1 MHWQILNDSHGILH
15 KALIMLVMFTPLFLD
30 ELRDEMLE
38 ILLEAFKDVIEI
50 MKLFLLRLSLVQ
62 SAKVL

>member
-1 MHWQILNDSHGILH
+1 
-15 KALIMLVMFTPLFLD
+15 MLVMFTPLFLD